1 MYASRPSG
9 GAGTRRERKRPA
21 PDPAREPEGLTAAMT
36 EKRMSPTP
44 TRRPRPT
51 PGAAARAPRRRGGP
65 RSSTPPRRAR
75 GPPGWRSHGQS
86 RDAPQR
92 RLQRR
97 ETCRSSSRARTGARR
112 CGPGALAGPARPGGP
127 RRSAARAARSHRPW
141 AAGWGERWERKRV
154 WARRASTGSALGA
167 GGGRAAAPTSAFSV
181 LRRGRAARLCGAEG
195 HALPPRESPFPGST
209 GAPRPLRGN
218 RSSGSWALGTPV
230 GKPQVQ
236 GHGLGCGKGLN
247 LGQET
252 SKMEGR
258 MGGGCL
264 QTNVPAPTSPRPLRR
279 GKARDAEG

>member
-1 MYASRPSG
+1 
-9 GAGTRRERKRPA
+9 
-21 PDPAREPEGLTAAMT
+21 MT
-36 EKRMSPTP
+36 EKRTSPTP

-51 PGAAARAPRRRGGP
+51 PGAAARARRRRGGP
-65 RSSTPPRRAR
+65 RSSTPPRHAPAAPPAGGVTGRAETRPRDVCSVVRRAAAARGRAR
-75 GPPGWRSHGQS
+75 GPGAVALAPWRAPHGQGGH
-86 RDAPQR
+86 A
-92 RLQRR
+92 
-97 ETCRSSSRARTGARR
+97 GARQ
-112 CGPGALAGPARPGGP
+112 GL
-127 RRSAARAARSHRPW
+127 RAAIGRGRQGGASGGKGSGCGH
-141 AAGWGERWERKRV
+141 GG
-154 WARRASTGSALGA
+154 RRQEAHSEQAEA
-167 GGGRAAAPTSAFSV
+167 MRAAAPTSAFSV

-230 GKPQVQ
+230 GNPQVQ